1 VISAPSAGIGSAF
14 AIDPIALGIRQHR
27 RNTALPDYPARAAVR
42 TLQIECR
49 LSRNDSDFRSRPN
62 PAVPVR
68 PLSLSAG
75 GNHASVPETGPSRPA
90 IDPKRSVDSDRHG
103 LSGGSA
109 LGERGGSL
117 TFQRKRQT
125 RLYNLVSTMPR
136 PDKQG
141 RWQHDLGKSTTP
153 PSERAA

>member
-1 VISAPSAGIGSAF
+1 VTGNRPGQPGQSGRF
-14 AIDPIALGIRQHR
+14 D
-27 RNTALPDYPARAAVR
+27 TAASGRLPTTA
-42 TLQIECR
+42 
-49 LSRNDSDFRSRPN
+49 N
-62 PAVPVR
+62 
-68 PLSLSAG
+68 
-75 GNHASVPETGPSRPA
+75 
-90 IDPKRSVDSDRHG
+90 DPKRSLDSDRHD

-125 RLYNLVSTMPR
+125 RLCNLVSTMPR

-153 PSERAA
+153 PSERVA